1 LEVYLSFKSKVPDI
15 GATPSA
21 SIIIS
26 RYLREA
32 IVSGDLPENEP
43 VRQEQIAQMFNVSK
57 IPVREALKTLEAE
70 GLVVFYR
77 NRGAVV
83 ASISEPELAQMFEV
97 RILLE
102 SSIMRLSVPHMT
114 AQHFKKIAAACDR
127 FIMEDDA
134 SRWAELNWEL
144 HLAMYEAAN
153 RPFMI
158 NMIKSIHDKLE
169 RYLRVQLT
177 VADGLIQADKEHRK
191 ILEACKNRDA
201 EGAAELMKNHIAGVC
216 QDLYSHLPGF
226 GSFELPDAT
235 TEGR

>member
-1 LEVYLSFKSKVPDI
+1 MSLKSKVSDI
-15 GATPSA
+15 GATPAA

-26 RYLREA
+26 KYLREV
-32 IVSGDLPENEP
+32 IVSGELSENEP
-43 VRQEQIAQMFNVSK
+43 IRQEQIAAMFNVSK

-83 ASISEPELAQMFEV
+83 AAISEPELAQMFEV

-102 SSIMRLSVPHMT
+102 STILRLAVPNMT
-114 AQHFKKIAAACDR
+114 QKNFKKIALACDR
-127 FIMEDDA
+127 FIMEDDV

-153 RPFMI
+153 RPFMVDL
-158 NMIKSIHDKLE
+158 IKSIHDKLE

-177 VADGLIQADKEHRK
+177 VADGLIQADKEHRM
-191 ILEACKNRDA
+191 ILEACKKGNSDH
-201 EGAAELMKNHIAGVC
+201 AAELMKKHIAGVC
-216 QDLYSHLPGF
+216 RDLYSHLPGF
-226 GSFELPDAT
+226 CDFELSTPS
-235 TEGR
+235 

>member
-1 LEVYLSFKSKVPDI
+1 LSLKLKVPDI

-32 IVSGDLPENEP
+32 IISGDLAENEP
-43 VRQEQIAQMFNVSK
+43 IRQDQIATMFNVSK

-83 ASISEPELAQMFEV
+83 AAISEPELAQMFEV

-102 SSIMRLSVPHMT
+102 SSILRLSVPNMT
-114 AQHFKKIAAACDR
+114 EKDFKKIAVACDR

-144 HLAMYEAAN
+144 HLSMYEAAN
-153 RPFMI
+153 RPFMV

-177 VADGLIQADKEHRK
+177 VSDGLIQADKEHRK
-191 ILEACKNRDA
+191 ILEACKKRDA
-201 EGAAELMKNHIAGVC
+201 DGAAELMKKHIAGVC
-216 QDLYSHLPGF
+216 QDLYAHLPGF
-226 GSFELPDAT
+226 GSTEVSSAT
-235 TEGR
+235 AKGR